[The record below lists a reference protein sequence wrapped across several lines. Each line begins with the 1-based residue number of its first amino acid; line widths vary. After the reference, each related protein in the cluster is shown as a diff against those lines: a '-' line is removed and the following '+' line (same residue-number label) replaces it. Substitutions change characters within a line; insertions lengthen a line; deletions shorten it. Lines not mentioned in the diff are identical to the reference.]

1 MEWTQLISSLGF
13 PIVCC
18 FFLFKQNI
26 DIMTKHDSEMSK
38 ITEAL
43 NNNTLAITRLCDK
56 IGGEK
61 IADDLTET
69 KQNS

>member
-13 PIVCC
+13 PIICC
-18 FFLFKQNI
+18 YFLFKQNV
-26 DIMTKHDSEMSK
+26 DIMAKHEEEMRK

-56 IGGEK
+56 IGGGE
-61 IADDLTET
+61 IADDLAEA
-69 KQNS
+69 KQDS

>member
-26 DIMTKHDSEMSK
+26 DIMTKHDSEMRK

-56 IGGEK
+56 IGGEQ

>member
-18 FFLFKQNI
+18 IFLFKQNI
-26 DIMTKHDSEMSK
+26 DIMSKHDSEMQK

-56 IGGEK
+56 IGDEK
-61 IADDLTET
+61 IVDNLTEI
-69 KQNS
+69 K

>member
-18 FFLFKQNI
+18 IFLFKQNI
-26 DIMTKHDSEMSK
+26 DIMTKHDSEMQK

-56 IGGEK
+56 IGGKK
-61 IADDLTET
+61 IADDLTEA